1 MESTAVPS
9 SAPAKPAPSKL
20 QLYTQLA
27 RPFTLLPPL
36 LGIVS
41 GSICAFGSIHN
52 PDPSRSLTA
61 SVVLTV
67 ILGSTLESVVGAT
80 IEKRGW
86 LDNEAV
92 NFLNTLIGALAA
104 MALAPLVR

>member
-1 MESTAVPS
+1 M
-9 SAPAKPAPSKL
+9 L
-20 QLYTQLA
+20 
-27 RPFTLLPPL
+27 F
-36 LGIVS
+36 
-41 GSICAFGSIHN
+41 
-52 PDPSRSLTA
+52 RSLEGTLAGVAA
-61 SVVLTV
+61 SLAVAALGAAVGLYPWAGVLPVVLAAF
-67 ILGSTLESVVGAT
+67 LGSTLESVVGAT